1 MDDIKGIV
9 DHLKSML
16 PMEPLGVRA
25 AGEKF
30 KAQLSPLP
38 DDFARRIDRAVAELE
53 RQEQQVIKLYPAPI
67 VTAAKQARWYLGP
80 TESSSPN
87 WSAYRENLER
97 KGWGAGVIQSID
109 RASTKI
115 TNELLCP
122 NGSRED
128 RFQGLV
134 LGYVQSG
141 KTASMAG
148 TIAKAADSG
157 YRMVI
162 VLAGMTNVLRQQTQI
177 RLLSDVV
184 NHNPSLWL
192 EGTTVESDFKPGS
205 VPKLPVV
212 GRGKCSLFV
221 VKKNA
226 AVLRRLKKAQM
237 RRARRY
243 RQAPRRRLRGKCSL
257 SPRPADVH
265 LLLLGGRVPFG
276 PGLESDRRHQQ
287 RNRRAARG
295 TRAGATLPPPPRGRC
310 RRQGP

>member
-9 DHLKSML
+9 DNLKSML
-16 PMEPLGVRA
+16 AVEPIGIQA

-30 KAQLSPLP
+30 KMQLSPLP
-38 DDFARRIDRAVAELE
+38 EGLAKRIDRAVAELE
-53 RQEQQVIKLYPAPI
+53 RQEQQVITLYPAPI
-67 VTAAKQARWYLGP
+67 VTAGKQDRWYLGP
-80 TESSSPN
+80 SESSSPN
-87 WSAYRENLER
+87 WNAYREHLSQ
-97 KGWGAGVIQSID
+97 KGWSAEVIQSID

-141 KTASMAG
+141 KTASMAAA
-148 TIAKAADSG
+148 IAKAADSG

-162 VLAGMTNVLRQQTQI
+162 VLAGMTNVLRQQTQL

-184 NHNPSLWL
+184 SHNPSLWL

-205 VPKLPVV
+205 APKLPTA

-226 AVLRRLKKAQM
+226 AVLRRLKKRSPATVACAVQT
-237 RRARRY
+237 RPQRARPLHCHRWH
-243 RQAPRRRLRGKCSL
+243 AL
-257 SPRPADVH
+257 
-265 LLLLGGRVPFG
+265 GRVKAWIPT
-276 PGLESDRRHQQ
+276 SVVS
-287 RNRRAARG
+287 A
-295 TRAGATLPPPPRGRC
+295 
-310 RRQGP
+310 